1 MARRALKAY
10 VAGERDF
17 IHEHP
22 LSRAWWRRHPRIPE
36 AIWCGGFPFRATTS
50 AHGKVT
56 LEVEGDLL
64 ERLRLGTYV
73 GSCLGLGGSQAYSA
87 AAVALDVNKQV
98 VYARTAARRVIARQ
112 VLAISEDEHLVCFT
126 VYPEGVDGEVL
137 RLFRGYDEAMALR
150 LGIRIHRPMPEST
163 DPHIDLVLATDW
175 WYDYPWDPREA
186 ATGDSR
192 PRSGRRSSSNAVG
205 SRGRGGPSAA
215 G

>member
-36 AIWCGGFPFRATTS
+36 AIWRGGFPLRSTTS
-50 AHGKVT
+50 AHGEVT

-73 GSCLGLGGSQAYSA
+73 GSCLGLGGTQAYSA

-112 VLAISEDEHLVCFT
+112 VLAISEDEQLVCFT
-126 VYPEGVDGEVL
+126 VYPESIDGEVL
-137 RLFRGYDEAMALR
+137 RWFRDYDEAMALK
-150 LGIRIHRPMPEST
+150 LGIPIHQPTHEST
-163 DPHIDLVLATDW
+163 DPRIDLVLARDW
-175 WYDYPWDPREA
+175 WYDYPWDPRQVA
-186 ATGDSR
+186 AGDGR
-192 PRSGRRSSSNAVG
+192 PRSGRRSS
-205 SRGRGGPSAA
+205 
-215 G
+215 